1 MPVVAWI
8 LSVSWVPAMLV
19 HFPCDRCGAELTAQ
33 PDFAGRTIPCSVCR
47 RPVVV
52 PVVGSPPPVQPRLK
66 RVEFDEGLA
75 ADIAA
80 RANEEAQR
88 LAMVEARRETIRG
101 RVEGVVLSVAGTL
114 AMSFGGA
121 GLLFSSQL
129 WVPRG
134 SGMAALAF
142 GLITLLIGVTV
153 WRLSVETMHQ
163 EFRRRVPGIA
173 DRLRR
178 RYWEA
183 HNAAS
188 PPTTPR
194 IAIM

>member
-1 MPVVAWI
+1 MPVTASI
-8 LSVSWVPAMLV
+8 LHAPWGPVMLI
-19 HFPCDRCGAELTAQ
+19 HFPCDRCGADLSAQ

-47 RPVVV
+47 RPIVV
-52 PVVGSPPPVQPRLK
+52 PVVTSPPPVQPRLK

-75 ADIAA
+75 AEIAT

-88 LAMVEARRETIRG
+88 LAMVEARRQTLRG
-101 RVEGVVLSVAGTL
+101 RVEGVVLTIAGAL
-114 AMSFGGA
+114 VVSFGGA
-121 GLLFSSQL
+121 GLLFSPQL
-129 WVPRG
+129 WIPRG

-153 WRLSVETMHQ
+153 WRLSVEAMHQ
-163 EFRRRVPGIA
+163 EFRSRVPGIA

-183 HNAAS
+183 RNSTS
-188 PPTTPR
+188 PPTAPR
-194 IAIM
+194 IAVG